1 MLCVVAERP
10 PAFDDGRRFP
20 IASHDLT
27 EKTMTDNA
35 HPAPS
40 AIPDDVK
47 PVLAATRELLSRIR
61 GVALLIGVES
71 YRDHD
76 EEGGKDLLAGRNDVL
91 AYWKVCRRLGYT
103 HFRVLTTPALGAEDL
118 IRAER
123 ELSPELH
130 PGEDEAE
137 TRRRVEEWLSRGRQ
151 GAGAS
156 IEIHD
161 VAMSSRIEDAGAPS
175 VLLGEATSLQLEE
188 SARWLASSLV
198 FTVNLA
204 WEQWRRRE
212 ELMAL
217 PGFLA
222 YSGHGAQ
229 RDGELFLCPSDTGP
243 ALENAVSFSALRA
256 IFDEGED
263 LPGGKRPADNLTVVL
278 DCCFAAAR
286 GPAGSAQRGTSLT
299 PAGSPAAK
307 APARAPEI
315 ARSVFCASGRDEQ
328 SYQAMLGGHWHGA
341 FTWAFTVAL
350 EQWKLQQQGQFMR
363 STMSHAELLFRTR
376 TLLSALSFR
385 QHPILV
391 DELGNLPVF
400 HHGAAAGE
408 ATSAEPDGKRPGVQ
422 LDPSSGKDFAW
433 YQLLTHDAKVL
444 IDIIATRTAGS
455 GFDAGKEYWRIRK
468 TNVPPA
474 WGAYNGSAYCTD
486 AFSSLTFKKQSKLWT
501 KDGSGLPFEATDAS
515 FTMPVRVAS
524 GGWAQYDASGRDF
537 QMASQGGYGLRVN
550 VWQSGGAWA
559 GEVEFLRMDPGSLP
573 IFGGSNDHSWNLQ
586 GTTQL
591 RATYRFKKTLNQI

>member
-1 MLCVVAERP
+1 
-10 PAFDDGRRFP
+10 
-20 IASHDLT
+20 
-27 EKTMTDNA
+27 MTDNA

-40 AIPDDVK
+40 TIPDDVK
-47 PVLAATRELLSRIR
+47 PVLAATRELLARIR

-103 HFRVLTTPALGAEDL
+103 HFRVLTTPALDAEDL

-137 TRRRVEEWLSRGRQ
+137 TRRRVGEWLSRGRQ
-151 GAGAS
+151 GPGAS
-156 IEIHD
+156 IELHD

-175 VLLGEATSLQLEE
+175 VLLGEATSLQLKE

-198 FTVNLA
+198 FTVKLE

-229 RDGELFLCPSDTGP
+229 KDGELFLCPSNTGP
-243 ALENAVSFSALRA
+243 ALENAISFSELRA

-278 DCCFAAAR
+278 DCCFAAAS
-286 GPAGSAQRGTSLT
+286 GPAGNAQRGTSLT

-307 APARAPEI
+307 EPARTPEI

-363 STMSHAELLFRTR
+363 STMSHAELLFRAR

-408 ATSAEPDGKRPGVQ
+408 ATSSEPDARRPGGQ
-422 LDPSSGKDFAW
+422 LDPSVRNGNGFVYYEMRERSTNDLLARIVVTNDRVNGGFTRYTEYWKLNSTGLRFNSDDWQNGITVTRQEMRWSDPVPFQPGSADFRCNVKNQQW
-433 YQLLTHDAKVL
+433 RLTRHLDPYQMITGNGISYGFRVNLSRQTTGARWTGTLWWSRSSDAKDVFAL
-444 IDIIATRTAGS
+444 S
-455 GFDAGKEYWRIRK
+455 GIMTWTDMKDQV
-468 TNVPPA
+468 TSSCSVPMTSP
-474 WGAYNGSAYCTD
+474 
-486 AFSSLTFKKQSKLWT
+486 
-501 KDGSGLPFEATDAS
+501 
-515 FTMPVRVAS
+515 
-524 GGWAQYDASGRDF
+524 
-537 QMASQGGYGLRVN
+537 
-550 VWQSGGAWA
+550 
-559 GEVEFLRMDPGSLP
+559 
-573 IFGGSNDHSWNLQ
+573 
-586 GTTQL
+586 
-591 RATYRFKKTLNQI
+591 